1 MPLLKMLRQLGHM
14 LTVLLEHLTIQC
26 DHDLANP
33 PLKYVADLSSHP
45 ITVHLENNSICNCAV
60 KVS

>member
-33 PLKYVADLSSHP
+33 PLKYVANLSSHP
-45 ITVHLENNSICNCAV
+45 ITVHLENNRAFAIV
-60 KVS
+60 L